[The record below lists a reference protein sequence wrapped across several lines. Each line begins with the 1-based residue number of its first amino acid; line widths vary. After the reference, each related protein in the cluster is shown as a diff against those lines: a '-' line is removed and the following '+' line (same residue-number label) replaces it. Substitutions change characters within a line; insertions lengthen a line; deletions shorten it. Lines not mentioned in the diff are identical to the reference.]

1 MCRAIFRLANT
12 EYYDQ
17 AMMLAAAN
25 TLLGKGADGDG
36 SIAAAMRHSRWHHV
50 EKNAKVCG
58 CVRACLSLFRSLSPP
73 SFFGRSLSLP

>member
-1 MCRAIFRLANT
+1 MNVGMCRAIFRLANA

-17 AMMLAAAN
+17 EMMLAAAN

-50 EKNAKVCG
+50 EKNAKVG
-58 CVRACLSLFRSLSPP
+58 RVHSHGLDASAWFCVDMAVWLA
-73 SFFGRSLSLP
+73 